1 MPLAVTDVSP
11 RSTVSMNRPRTTML
25 SMVWVP
31 MILVRIL
38 SPGRRL
44 GVLADSQQSAPPP
57 WFISIV
63 PPGWT
68 RFTAEPTR
76 TPSLNALILTWARRG

>member
-1 MPLAVTDVSP
+1 
-11 RSTVSMNRPRTTML
+11 ML
-25 SMVWVP
+25 SLVRVP

-68 RFTAEPTR
+68 RFVAEPTM
-76 TPSLNALILTWARRG
+76 TPPRIAMILTWARRG